1 MATFNLLELSGFKSA
16 VHGARSAWNSWDG
29 SDTTHFDINGVPN
42 LGQKD
47 LVLLRNLAQ
56 AGDDHGKAM
65 RCVWATITVKAPL
78 KWLSQLDT
86 YKVGSVKLSTSIM
99 HSITKRELT
108 MEDFETSCLTNEN
121 KLMLHNIIQRINK
134 YIRQYH
140 DAREK
145 ARAGGKNSEHWYE
158 KARALERNI
167 FDMLPES
174 YLQQADYQ
182 FSYQTLNHIYQ
193 QRKNH
198 KLAEWVEFCKFIEDL
213 PYFKEIY
220 LEV

>member
-1 MATFNLLELSGFKSA
+1 MYINLLEVNGFKSA

-29 SDTTHFDINGVPN
+29 SDTPTFELNGAPPH

-47 LVLLRNLAQ
+47 LALLRNLAQ
-56 AGDDHGKAM
+56 AGDDHGKCM

-78 KWLSQLDT
+78 KFLSQLDT

-134 YIRQYH
+134 YIRQYWE
-140 DAREK
+140 AREK
-145 ARAGGKNSEHWYE
+145 ARKCGPNKHVWET
-158 KARALERNI
+158 KAAVLERNI
-167 FDMLPES
+167 FDVLPES

-182 FSYQTLNHIYQ
+182 FNYQTLNHIYR
-193 QRKNH
+193 QRRGH
-198 KLAEWVEFCKFIEDL
+198 KLVEWEQFRNFIEAL
-213 PYFKEIY
+213 PYFQEIY
-220 LEV
+220 LQV

>member
-1 MATFNLLELSGFKSA
+1 MATFNLLEVNGFKSA

-29 SDTTHFDINGVPN
+29 SDTPTFELNGAPH

-47 LVLLRNLAQ
+47 LALLRNLAQ

-65 RCVWATITVKAPL
+65 RCIHATITVKAPL

-86 YKVGSVKLSTSIM
+86 YKIGSVKNSTSIM
-99 HSITKRELT
+99 HSITKRELV
-108 MEDFETSCLTNEN
+108 MDDFETFYMTTEN

-145 ARAGGKNSEHWYE
+145 ARAGGKNRKHWDE
-158 KARALERNI
+158 KANMLERNI

-198 KLAEWVEFCKFIEDL
+198 KLGEWVEFCKFIETL

-220 LEV
+220 LQV